1 MELKELKMKKKT
13 NKKIIFDILIF
24 LLMLMASISVIL
36 LKRLDDLDELWNYN
50 FARNISMGLIP
61 YKDFNMIVT
70 PLFSFI
76 GGIILKLTVDK
87 LIVMR
92 ISAAIIT
99 TTILFVSY
107 KIFSL
112 LNIKKQVSIIFLAIM
127 FLLFQN
133 LISFDYNWTILLI
146 TLIILYSELKLY
158 TNNKNIFE
166 INHKYDLII
175 GILSGTAFLC
185 KQTAGLLVAFIFVTN
200 KILFIHKSKE
210 NFKMFCKIFIYRTIG
225 VLIPIIVCFIYLVIN
240 QAFGDFISY
249 AVKGTREFSNYY
261 FYTNLIGFDAV
272 GFLAILLPITII
284 IEIILVLLKK
294 NKIENYLMLV
304 YSLAMLLIIFPISDA
319 MHFIIGATP
328 AILLFL
334 YRIYSLL
341 FGVLENEK
349 KIIKVVCLYF
359 STAIVIFAVFYIIN
373 NCYKYIKYKDYF
385 SNVNQYQYT
394 IIPSETKKMLNE
406 IDTYI
411 LHSQKDIKVLEAS
424 AVLYMIPIGR
434 YNKDYDMF
442 NKGNF
447 GENGENRLIEDIKN
461 SNNRQYLILKDNY
474 ILNWQTPTKVV
485 DYVKENKNK
494 VGEVSIY
501 DIYE

>member
-1 MELKELKMKKKT
+1 MKKKI
-13 NKKIIFDILIF
+13 NKEKTVDILIF
-24 LLMLMASISVIL
+24 LLMLMASISIIL

-61 YKDFNMIVT
+61 YKEFSMIVT

-92 ISAAIIT
+92 ISAAILT

-107 KIFSL
+107 KIFSI
-112 LNIKKQVSIIFLAIM
+112 LNVKKQVSIIFLAIM

-133 LISFDYNWTILLI
+133 LISFDYNWTLLLI
-146 TLIILYSELKLY
+146 TLIILYNELKLY
-158 TNNKNIFE
+158 TKNNNIFE
-166 INHKYDLII
+166 INHKYDLLI
-175 GILSGTAFLC
+175 GILSGMAFLC
-185 KQTAGLLVAFIFVTN
+185 KQTAGLLIAFIFVTN
-200 KILFIHKSKE
+200 KIIFIHKSKE
-210 NFKMFCKIFIYRTIG
+210 NFKIFCKIVLYRTIG
-225 VLIPIIVCFIYLVIN
+225 VLIPIIVCFIYLAIN
-240 QAFGDFISY
+240 QALGDFISY

-261 FYTNLIGFDAV
+261 FYTNLIEFDAV
-272 GFLAILLPITII
+272 GFLAILLPVTII
-284 IEIILVLLKK
+284 TEIILLLLKNSK
-294 NKIENYLMLV
+294 TENYLMLV
-304 YSLAMLLIIFPISDA
+304 YSLAMAIVVFPISDA

-328 AILLFL
+328 TIVLFFYGIYSILLEIL
-334 YRIYSLL
+334 RT
-341 FGVLENEK
+341 EK
-349 KIIKVVCLYF
+349 RVIKILCIYF
-359 STAIVIFAVFYIIN
+359 STAIILFAIFYIVN
-373 NCYKYIKYKDYF
+373 NCYKYIKCKDYF

-394 IIPSETKKMLNE
+394 IIPSETKKMLDEVDAYVLN
-406 IDTYI
+406 
-411 LHSQKDIKVLEAS
+411 SQKDIKVLEAS

-447 GENGENRLIEDIKN
+447 GENGENKLIEDIKN
-461 SNNRQYLILKDNY
+461 SKNRQYLVLKDKY
-474 ILNWQTPTKVV
+474 VLNWQTPTKVV